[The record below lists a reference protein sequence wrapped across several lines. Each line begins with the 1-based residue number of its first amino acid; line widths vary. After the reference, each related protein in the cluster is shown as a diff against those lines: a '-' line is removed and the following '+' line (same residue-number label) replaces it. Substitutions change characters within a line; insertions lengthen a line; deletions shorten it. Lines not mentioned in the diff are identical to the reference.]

1 MVGIEVSAG
10 YDPTGE
16 MKMSL
21 THESATA
28 KFPSRWVAE
37 RNDGAGGAISELGE
51 YSFPVATTLQDIVAY
66 YEGDEVRLVA
76 LFNSAE
82 KERLK
87 SNRYQNDLARIQPAG
102 DPVKARES
110 MVRTAMKLGLSQEEA
125 EQRVSAM
132 FA

>member
-1 MVGIEVSAG
+1 
-10 YDPTGE
+10 
-16 MKMSL
+16 MSL
-21 THESATA
+21 QTLTATA
-28 KFPSRWVAE
+28 KFPSRWDAE
-37 RNDGAGGAISELGE
+37 KNDGSGGAISELGE
-51 YSFPVATTLQDIVAY
+51 YTYPVASELQDIVTY
-66 YEGDEVRLVA
+66 YDGDETRLVA

-82 KERLK
+82 RERLK